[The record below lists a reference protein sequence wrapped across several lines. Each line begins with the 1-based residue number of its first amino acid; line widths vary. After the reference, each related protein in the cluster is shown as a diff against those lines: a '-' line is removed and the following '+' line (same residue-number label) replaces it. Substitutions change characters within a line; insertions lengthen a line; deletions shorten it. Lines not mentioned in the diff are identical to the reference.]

1 MWFKCR
7 SLDFPARV
15 LILGAP
21 ESSWQARMRKAWHRM
36 TNEGLMPATP
46 PPGRLRPASG

>member
-15 LILGAP
+15 LILGSPRIKFAGTHTESVAP
-21 ESSWQARMRKAWHRM
+21 D
-36 TNEGLMPATP
+36 G
-46 PPGRLRPASG
+46 

>member
-15 LILGAP
+15 LILGSP
-21 ESSWQARMRKAWHRM
+21 ESSWQARMRKAWHR
-36 TNEGLMPATP
+36 TANEGLTPASP
-46 PPGRLRPASG
+46 ALARLRLASG